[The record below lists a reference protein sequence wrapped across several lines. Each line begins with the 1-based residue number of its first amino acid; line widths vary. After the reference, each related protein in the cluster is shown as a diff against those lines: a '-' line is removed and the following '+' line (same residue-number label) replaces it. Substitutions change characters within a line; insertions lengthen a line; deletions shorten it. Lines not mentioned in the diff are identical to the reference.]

1 MLVASTVLFIA
12 LFVVGCGQS
21 PNQVHSGQ
29 RDFSTVV
36 PHDATYVIDTQNCTS
51 ANIHGRTVCY
61 PNVLAYQ
68 NVISERMFVLSDSA
82 ISNQQTADTT
92 SSRIIFSKWEGDR
105 SAIDVAEQRLSTTEM
120 TPEKERMLFMEMN
133 SFRNSLVDI
142 NIDRIRN
149 GQWYG
154 IVVTRF
160 FAQPMLKTDLVMIT
174 ADLHEASTNNII
186 MVQMRIVKEAITVVQ
201 AKSVIASIIAGA
213 EQ

>member
-1 MLVASTVLFIA
+1 LGESTKKIRITR
-12 LFVVGCGQS
+12 
-21 PNQVHSGQ
+21 VH
-29 RDFSTVV
+29 
-36 PHDATYVIDTQNCTS
+36 IEEDTGKLIHAGAARLAGS
-51 ANIHGRTVCY
+51 AY
-61 PNVLAYQ
+61 
-68 NVISERMFVLSDSA
+68 
-82 ISNQQTADTT
+82 
-92 SSRIIFSKWEGDR
+92 
-105 SAIDVAEQRLSTTEM
+105 
-120 TPEKERMLFMEMN
+120 
-133 SFRNSLVDI
+133 SLVDI